1 MCTAFQGEDMD
12 VLIVAVA
19 VALLAGGVGWIM
31 GGRRA
36 ASVFR
41 TQLGRLQQELDGG
54 ILLAP
59 GPNDLPEVGALRRA
73 LGAAWAHRPEG
84 GEPGSAEA
92 ALRRVGAYLRRTV
105 ANPLSRGL
113 AGDEE
118 ELRRR
123 TRTALDA
130 VDDLVF
136 HSEVIPVTDRAHENV
151 TECVQQVM
159 REFAQEFE
167 TPVRLTA
174 PPQPVEAP
182 LDPEA
187 FKDAL
192 YMLLVNAGRF
202 GGGSQAVEV
211 GIEPRGGD
219 VVVVVRDRGVGF
231 SADALA
237 RATEPFYSTEAGSL
251 GLGLTHVRQVIL
263 AHGGELT
270 LRNRDEGGGEVEI
283 ILPLS

>member
-1 MCTAFQGEDMD
+1 MD
-12 VLIVAVA
+12 VLITVITAA
-19 VALLAGGVGWIM
+19 ILAAGAGWVL

-41 TQLGRLQQELDGG
+41 EQLGRMEQELDGG

-59 GPNDLPEVGALRRA
+59 GPADLPEVAALRRV

-84 GEPGSAEA
+84 GDPGSAEA

-113 AGDEE
+113 AGDEG

-159 REFAQEFE
+159 REFSQEFG
-167 TPVRLTA
+167 TPVRLSA
-174 PPQPVEAP
+174 PDHPVDAP

-211 GIEPRGGD
+211 GIEPRGGE
-219 VVVVVRDRGVGF
+219 VVVVVRDRGAGF

-237 RATEPFYSTEAGSL
+237 RATEPFYSTDAGSL

-270 LRNRDEGGGEVEI
+270 LRNREEGGGEVEI
-283 ILPLS
+283 TLPLS

>member
-1 MCTAFQGEDMD
+1 MD
-12 VLIVAVA
+12 VLIAALAAAV
-19 VALLAGGVGWIM
+19 LAAGVGWVM

-41 TQLGRLQQELDGG
+41 DQLGRLEGELEAGV
-54 ILLAP
+54 LLAP
-59 GPNDLPEVGALRRA
+59 GPEDLPEVSALRRV
-73 LGAAWAHRPEG
+73 LGAAWARRPDG

-105 ANPLSRGL
+105 ANPLSRGM

-123 TRTALDA
+123 ARMALDA

-159 REFAQEFE
+159 REFSQEFE
-167 TPVRLTA
+167 SPVRLSA
-174 PPQPVEAP
+174 PPEPVQAP

-202 GGGSQAVEV
+202 GGGKQAVEV

-219 VVVVVRDRGVGF
+219 VVVVVRDRGTGF

-237 RATEPFYSTEAGSL
+237 RATEPFYSTDAGSL

-283 ILPLS
+283 ILPLA